1 MPRAPHRSRGARLLV
16 VGLALVAAFLILW
29 SDPASAQVPE
39 APTAPTPTVPTPGA
53 DPAGDDVTIELPDAD
68 QPSQSVLIIVL
79 LTLLSLAPALVVT
92 LSSFTRIV
100 IVLSLTRNA
109 LGLHNVPPNQVI
121 VGLALFLSI
130 FVMGPTL
137 KQINDDA
144 LQPLLNGEQSY
155 EQAYDSATGPLRD
168 FMLEHTGEKELSMFH
183 SVQDGERPASPEDV
197 SMTALVPAFILS
209 ELKTAFIIAFVIF
222 IPFLVIDLIVSSS
235 LMSMGMMMLP
245 PVMVSLPLKMLLFVL
260 MGGWNLIVE
269 TLLTSFS

>member
-1 MPRAPHRSRGARLLV
+1 MPRAPHRSRRARLLLI
-16 VGLALVAAFLILW
+16 GLALLAAVLILW

-39 APTAPTPTVPTPGA
+39 APTAPTPTVPAPGTAPA
-53 DPAGDDVTIELPDAD
+53 DNDVTIELPSAD
-68 QPSQSVLIIVL
+68 EPSQSVLIIVL

-121 VGLALFLSI
+121 VGLALFLSV
-130 FVMGPTL
+130 FVMSPTL

-144 LQPLLNGEQSY
+144 LQPLLNGDKTY

-168 FMLEHTGEKELSMFH
+168 FMLEHTGDKELSMFV
-183 SVQDGERPASPEDV
+183 SVQDGARPANPEDV
-197 SMTALVPAFILS
+197 SMAALVPAFILS

-260 MGGWNLIVE
+260 MGGWGLIVE
-269 TLLTSFS
+269 TLLTSFR